1 MYHPGVARL
10 QAVLAN
16 RKYSYGGQLPS
27 DIENQSKTQSFGN
40 MVGGGIDA
48 MQRIFSGGNGNSGTG
63 GNSTSG
69 YAIRTTASG
78 NGNGMSGIQRYQAI
92 ASRTMGGTPNSN
104 NNFSS
109 DAPTYDNPSSS
120 SSIPTRQE
128 NPASPFNN
136 RGNLYIAQD
145 ALGYNTP
152 MSAED
157 QIKLASKYM
166 DKNLEKETAITG
178 IASLTNAFG
187 KTGGFSTVF
196 GSYTPR

>member
-1 MYHPGVARL
+1 MYQSTGGLAKL

-27 DIENQSKTQSFGN
+27 DVENQSKTQNFGN

-92 ASRTMGGTPNSN
+92 TSRTMGSTPNSN

-109 DAPTYDNPSSS
+109 DAPTYDNP
-120 SSIPTRQE
+120 
-128 NPASPFNN
+128 ASPSNN
-136 RGNLYIAQD
+136 QGNLYIAQD
-145 ALGYNTP
+145 ALGYTTP
-152 MSAED
+152 MDAEE
-157 QIKLASKYM
+157 QIKLAAKYA
-166 DKNLEKETAITG
+166 DKNMERDAAISG
-178 IASLTNAFG
+178 VAALQNAFG